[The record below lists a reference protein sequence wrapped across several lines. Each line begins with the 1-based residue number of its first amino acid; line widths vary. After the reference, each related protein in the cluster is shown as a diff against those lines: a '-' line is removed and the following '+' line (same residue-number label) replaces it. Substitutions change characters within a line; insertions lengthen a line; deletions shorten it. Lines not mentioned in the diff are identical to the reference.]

1 MRKSQRTGSAEV
13 AQNIIRAILNRTNTK
28 HVRVYFRFGLIT
40 ADPDDNK
47 FVDCAIKAEA
57 KYIVTED
64 HHFNV
69 LKDLK
74 FPPVNVIGIDKFLEE
89 LQSIG

>member
-1 MRKSQRTGSAEV
+1 MWQGMLFTPFWNERMSVKFQHIYKW
-13 AQNIIRAILNRTNTK
+13 N
-28 HVRVYFRFGLIT
+28 LIT

-47 FVDCAIKAEA
+47 FVDCAVAANA

-69 LKDLK
+69 LKTVV
-74 FPPVNVIGIDKFLEE
+74 FPVVNVINIDEFLREIE
-89 LQSIG
+89 NI